1 MTNLFVITQKT
12 FFLFSFLVKQIQLS
26 PTQSIV
32 STFYY
37 IIWNFIWKLFQ
48 VEMQQV
54 TYITIPC
61 LSTFKHSTFKAI
73 KRCKQI
79 AYFEDLG
86 NPKQLLSRV
95 AKQIYLTFH
104 FIFQRTYCSQS
115 THFVKFEALNLLVR
129 LNLKC
134 EF

>member
-12 FFLFSFLVKQIQLS
+12 FFLIFSFLVKQIQLS
-26 PTQSIV
+26 PTQLIV

-104 FIFQRTYCSQS
+104 FIFQFSNVHIVHKV
-115 THFVKFEALNLLVR
+115 THFVSSS
-129 LNLKC
+129 LKLKS
-134 EF
+134 FGKT

>member
-12 FFLFSFLVKQIQLS
+12 FFLIFHFLSNKFNSLLL
-26 PTQSIV
+26 QSIV

-61 LSTFKHSTFKAI
+61 LSTFKHSTFKTI

-86 NPKQLLSRV
+86 NPKTAFIKSGYTNQFN
-95 AKQIYLTFH
+95 I
-104 FIFQRTYCSQS
+104 FIFQFSKRTYCSQS
-115 THFVKFEALNLLVR
+115 YTLRFVKFEA
-129 LNLKC
+129 
-134 EF
+134 

>member
-1 MTNLFVITQKT
+1 MEYTIFNTIFILNISRSLGQSDKLICYHAENIFSY
-12 FFLFSFLVKQIQLS
+12 FSFLVKQIQLS

-61 LSTFKHSTFKAI
+61 LSTFKHSTFKTI

-86 NPKQLLSRV
+86 NPKT
-95 AKQIYLTFH
+95 A
-104 FIFQRTYCSQS
+104 FIKSG
-115 THFVKFEALNLLVR
+115 
-129 LNLKC
+129 
-134 EF
+134 

>member
-1 MTNLFVITQKT
+1 MTNLIIITQKS
-12 FFLFSFLVKQIQLS
+12 FFLFHFLSSQIHLK

-61 LSTFKHSTFKAI
+61 LSTFKHSTFKTI

-86 NPKQLLSRV
+86 NPKTAFIKSGYTNLFN
-95 AKQIYLTFH
+95 I
-104 FIFQRTYCSQS
+104 FIFQFSNVHIVHKV
-115 THFVKFEALNLLVR
+115 THFVSSS
-129 LNLKC
+129 LKLKS
-134 EF
+134 FGKT

>member
-115 THFVKFEALNLLVR
+115 THFVSSS
-129 LNLKC
+129 LKL
-134 EF
+134 